1 MKSILIVEDD
11 ITYGIMLKTWLG
23 KKGFQVS
30 SASSI
35 ARAQKHIEAESVDL
49 ILSDLRLPD
58 KDGIDLLKWLGERG
72 LPIPLIIMTGYADIQ
87 SAVQAIKL
95 GACDYVAKP
104 VNPDELLKK
113 MDEALNAPATASKQT
128 LCLPQTDNTFD
139 LNRPSVSPKHT
150 VRFGEGENA
159 SRKGVQGASYSADYL
174 EGESDAA
181 KQLYNYVKLVA
192 PTTMSVLI
200 NGASGTGKEYVAH
213 RIHQLSKRADQPFV
227 AIDCGSIPKELAASE
242 FFGHVKGAFT
252 GALTD
257 KTGAFVAANGGTI
270 FLDEI
275 GNLSYEVQ
283 IQLLRALQERK
294 IRPVGSNKEIIVDI
308 RLVSATNENLEQA
321 IEKGTFREDLYHRI
335 NEFTLRMPQLKDRRE
350 DILLFA
356 NFFLDQANR
365 ELDKRLIGFDE
376 KACRALLEYQWPG
389 NLRQMKNIVRRAT
402 LLAQGKLI
410 TMDELSELH
419 AQAATPLGM
428 PLRSEEAEKQQIIE
442 ALKQTGYNK
451 SRAAQLLGIDRKT
464 LYNKLKLYGIEL

>member
-1 MKSILIVEDD
+1 MRSESN
-11 ITYGIMLKTWLG
+11 GNSCR
-23 KKGFQVS
+23 KG
-30 SASSI
+30 A
-35 ARAQKHIEAESVDL
+35 
-49 ILSDLRLPD
+49 
-58 KDGIDLLKWLGERG
+58 
-72 LPIPLIIMTGYADIQ
+72 
-87 SAVQAIKL
+87 
-95 GACDYVAKP
+95 
-104 VNPDELLKK
+104 
-113 MDEALNAPATASKQT
+113 
-128 LCLPQTDNTFD
+128 
-139 LNRPSVSPKHT
+139 
-150 VRFGEGENA
+150 ENA
-159 SRKGVQGASYSADYL
+159 SSDYL

-181 KQLYNYVKLVA
+181 RQLYNYVNLVS
-192 PTTMSVLI
+192 PTNMSVLI
-200 NGASGTGKEYVAH
+200 NGASGTGKEYVAQ
-213 RIHQLSKRADQPFV
+213 RIHKLSRRAKQPFI
-227 AIDCGSIPKELAASE
+227 AIDCGAIPKELAASE
-242 FFGHVKGAFT
+242 FFGHVKGSFT

-294 IRPVGSNKEIIVDI
+294 IRPVGSNKEIQVDV

-365 ELDKRLIGFDE
+365 ELDKHLIGFDE
-376 KACRALLEYQWPG
+376 KASKALLEYQWPG

-402 LLAQGKLI
+402 LLAQDKLI
-410 TMDELSELH
+410 TLNELSELKSPV
-419 AQAATPLGM
+419 APSAAGM
-428 PLRSEEAEKQQIIE
+428 PLRNEETEKLQIIE